1 MSETPPAAQ
10 PGTATRSFP
19 PEHCIH
25 ALFEAHARTA
35 PEAVALTFEK
45 QHLTYGELNAQ
56 ANRLAHH
63 LRSLGVGPET
73 LVALCLERSPTLLVA
88 LLAVLKAGGAYVP
101 LDPDSPGERL
111 GLILADAQAPVVL
124 THSALLAKLGATTA
138 TVVCC
143 DRDLAALAPLSAE
156 NPAPLATPANA
167 SYVIYTSGSTG
178 VPKGVPITHHNVVRL
193 LQATEHWFHFTAAD
207 VWTLFHSPAFDF
219 SVWEIW
225 GALAYGG
232 RLVVVP
238 YLVTRSPAQFYA
250 LVAQEKVTVLNQ
262 TPLAFL
268 QLSRVEDDPALRLP
282 LALRT
287 VIFGGAAL
295 DFATL
300 RPWFDRHGDITPR
313 LINGRKGCA

>member
-73 LVALCLERSPTLLVA
+73 LVAL
-88 LLAVLKAGGAYVP
+88 LAVLKAGGAYVP

-124 THSALLAKLGATTA
+124 TLSALLAMLGATTA

-156 NPAPLATPANA
+156 NPAPLA
-167 SYVIYTSGSTG
+167 
-178 VPKGVPITHHNVVRL
+178 
-193 LQATEHWFHFTAAD
+193 
-207 VWTLFHSPAFDF
+207 
-219 SVWEIW
+219 
-225 GALAYGG
+225 
-232 RLVVVP
+232 
-238 YLVTRSPAQFYA
+238 
-250 LVAQEKVTVLNQ
+250 
-262 TPLAFL
+262 
-268 QLSRVEDDPALRLP
+268 
-282 LALRT
+282 
-287 VIFGGAAL
+287 
-295 DFATL
+295 
-300 RPWFDRHGDITPR
+300 
-313 LINGRKGCA
+313 

>member
-1 MSETPPAAQ
+1 MKSTLRAPFSSGMSETPPAAQ

-138 TVVCC
+138 AVV
-143 DRDLAALAPLSAE
+143 
-156 NPAPLATPANA
+156 
-167 SYVIYTSGSTG
+167 
-178 VPKGVPITHHNVVRL
+178 
-193 LQATEHWFHFTAAD
+193 
-207 VWTLFHSPAFDF
+207 
-219 SVWEIW
+219 
-225 GALAYGG
+225 
-232 RLVVVP
+232 
-238 YLVTRSPAQFYA
+238 
-250 LVAQEKVTVLNQ
+250 
-262 TPLAFL
+262 
-268 QLSRVEDDPALRLP
+268 DDNC
-282 LALRT
+282 
-287 VIFGGAAL
+287 V
-295 DFATL
+295 
-300 RPWFDRHGDITPR
+300 
-313 LINGRKGCA
+313 